1 MMRVKPVE
9 FLGDAKKQIRDWP
22 ETARKRAGVEI
33 ARLQFGVQ
41 PNDYKPMHSIGPGVE
56 ELRVWDDN
64 KRTYRVIYTARM
76 ADAIYVLH
84 AFQKTTQQTE
94 KRDIALARQRL
105 AELLKGDRS

>member
-41 PNDYKPMHSIGPGVE
+41 PNDYKPMRSIGPGVE
-56 ELRVWDDN
+56 ERAGRENL
-64 KRTYRVIYTARM
+64 
-76 ADAIYVLH
+76 
-84 AFQKTTQQTE
+84 
-94 KRDIALARQRL
+94 
-105 AELLKGDRS
+105 DRSLSGFPA